1 MNDPETILL
10 DTLKKRPEIGG
21 QRDLART
28 IGLSL
33 GMTNVLLKKLIDR
46 GWVLVRR
53 ANARKLQYALTA
65 EGLREWSLRS
75 YRYLKK
81 TVQHIADYRRSLEV
95 WVRAQKEA
103 GCTGVLLRGHSELDF
118 LVEAIARREGLD
130 FRRETGSG
138 PAQLEGWSVL
148 YSENEEAQPN
158 LLSLAEA

>member
-81 TVQHIADYRRSLEV
+81 TLQQIADYRRSLEA

-103 GCTGVLLRGHSELDF
+103 GCTGIVLRGESELVF
-118 LVEAIARREGLD
+118 LVEAVARQQGLD
-130 FRRETGSG
+130 FHHEETTGV
-138 PAQLEGWSVL
+138 ATLEGWTVL
-148 YSENEEAQPN
+148 YSENVEEFPN
-158 LLSLAEA
+158 LLSLVEA